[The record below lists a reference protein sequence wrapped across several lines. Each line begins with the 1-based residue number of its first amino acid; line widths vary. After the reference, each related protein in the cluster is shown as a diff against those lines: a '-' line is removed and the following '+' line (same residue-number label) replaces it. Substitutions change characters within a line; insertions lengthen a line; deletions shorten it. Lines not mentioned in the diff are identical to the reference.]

1 VYSGV
6 EVAKPALLIVDD
18 DPEVLRAI
26 ERDLRKR
33 YADRYR
39 VLRADSGK
47 AGLDALVELEKRND
61 TVALFVVDQRMP
73 EMTGVEFLAQAIR
86 LFPDAKRTLL
96 TAYADTD
103 AAIRAINEAKI
114 HHYLLKP
121 WDPPEQNLYPVLD
134 ELLEDWQAGYRPPL
148 AGLRVL
154 GERWSPRSYALREFL
169 ARHQVPFRW
178 LDVEKA
184 DRDSEVQSAL
194 RALGSNASR
203 LPAVLFPEGTQLLEP
218 SNSELAERIGL
229 RLRSDTKFFDVVI
242 IGGGPA
248 GLAAAVYA
256 SSEGLKTVMVESDAP
271 GGQAGLSS
279 SIQNY
284 LGFPSGITGSDLAR
298 RAVMQARRFGV
309 EIVCPQRAVGLR
321 VEGSYRYVKVADGSE
336 LACHAVLLATGVEW
350 RKLNV
355 PGVDRLQ
362 GAGVYYGA
370 GSTEAMT
377 CQDED
382 VYVIGGANS
391 AGQAAMNFS
400 RYARRVV
407 MLVRGESL
415 ASTMSQYLIDEIEK
429 TKNISVEFGSSVVE
443 AHGESRLE
451 SISVHC
457 GASGEVSQV
466 SASSLFIFIGA
477 LPGTEWLDGIV
488 ERDEKGFVLS
498 GSELKRNGKLPTG
511 WPLKRDPGLLET
523 SIPGVF
529 AVGDVRRGSVKRV
542 ASGVGEGSIAIQF
555 VHNYLAEL

>member
-1 VYSGV
+1 VS
-6 EVAKPALLIVDD
+6 KPAFVIVDD
-18 DPEVLRAI
+18 DPEVLRAV

-39 VLRADSGK
+39 VIRADSGK
-47 AGLDALVELEKRND
+47 TALDALGELEKRDD

-103 AAIRAINEAKI
+103 AAIRAINDAKI

-134 ELLEDWQAGYRPPL
+134 DLLEDWQAGYRPPFS
-148 AGLRVL
+148 GLRVL
-154 GERWSPRSYALREFL
+154 GERWSPRSYELREFL

-178 LDVEKA
+178 LDVERA
-184 DRDSEVQSAL
+184 DANAEVQSAL
-194 RALGSNASR
+194 KALGADGHR
-203 LPAVLFPEGTQLLEP
+203 LPAVLFPEGAHLMEP

-229 RLRSDTKFFDVVI
+229 RLRADTNFFDVVI
-242 IGGGPA
+242 VGGGPA

-256 SSEGLKTVMVESDAP
+256 ASEGLKTVMVEREAP

-279 SIQNY
+279 RIENY

-309 EIVCPQRAVGLR
+309 EIVCPQQATGLR
-321 VEGSYRYVKVADGSE
+321 VEGPYRYVKVADGSE
-336 LACHAVLLATGVEW
+336 IACHAVLLATGVEW
-350 RKLNV
+350 RKLIV

-377 CQDED
+377 CQEED
-382 VYVIGGANS
+382 VYIIGGANS

-415 ASTMSQYLIDEIEK
+415 ASTMSRYLIDEIEK

-451 SISVHC
+451 SISIHC
-457 GASGEVSQV
+457 GASGEISQV
-466 SASSLFIFIGA
+466 AACSLFIFIGA
-477 LPGTEWLDGIV
+477 MPGTAWLDGVV
-488 ERDEKGFVLS
+488 ERDEKGFILS
-498 GSELKRNGKLPTG
+498 GSELKRNGKLPSG

-523 SIPGVF
+523 SVPGVF

>member
-1 VYSGV
+1 MYSGV
-6 EVAKPALLIVDD
+6 EVSKPAFLIVDD
-18 DPEVLRAI
+18 DPDVLRAV

-39 VLRADSGK
+39 ILRADSGK
-47 AGLDALVELEKRND
+47 TALDALVELGKRGD

-73 EMTGVEFLAQAIR
+73 EMTGVEFLGQAIR

-134 ELLEDWQAGYRPPL
+134 DLLEDWQAGYRPPL

-154 GERWSPRSYALREFL
+154 GERWSPRSYELREFL

-184 DRDSEVQSAL
+184 DRDTEVEAAI
-194 RALGSNASR
+194 RMLGSEASR
-203 LPAVLFPEGTQLLEP
+203 LPAVLFPEGTQLMEP
-218 SNSELAERIGL
+218 SNNELAERIGL
-229 RLRSDTKFFDVVI
+229 RLRADTDFFDVVI
-242 IGGGPA
+242 VGGGPA

-256 SSEGLKTVMVESDAP
+256 ASEGLKTVMVERDAP

-279 SIQNY
+279 RIENY

-309 EIVCPQRAVGLR
+309 EIVCPQQAMGLR
-321 VEGSYRYVKVADGSE
+321 VEGPYRYVKVADGSE

-350 RKLNV
+350 RKLSV

-377 CQDED
+377 CKDED

-415 ASTMSQYLIDEIEK
+415 ASTMSRYLIDEIEK
-429 TKNISVEFGSSVVE
+429 TENISVEFGSSVVE
-443 AHGESRLE
+443 AHGENRLE
-451 SISVHC
+451 GISVHC
-457 GASGEVSQV
+457 GASGGISRQA
-466 SASSLFIFIGA
+466 ASSLFIFIGA
-477 LPGTEWLDGIV
+477 LPGTEWLNGVV
-488 ERDEKGFVLS
+488 ERDEKGFILS
-498 GSELKRNGKLPTG
+498 GSELKRNGKLPVG

-523 SIPGVF
+523 SVPGVF

>member
-1 VYSGV
+1 VYSGLKV
-6 EVAKPALLIVDD
+6 SKPALLIVDD

-26 ERDLRKR
+26 ERDLRTR

-39 VLRADSGK
+39 IVRADSGK
-47 AGLDALVELEKRND
+47 TALEALAELDKRGD

-73 EMTGVEFLAQAIR
+73 EMTGVEFLAQAIL

-103 AAIRAINEAKI
+103 AAIRAINEAKL

-134 ELLEDWQAGYRPPL
+134 DLLEDWQAGYRPPL
-148 AGLRVL
+148 PGLRVL
-154 GERWSPRSYALREFL
+154 GERWSPRSYELREFL

-194 RALGSNASR
+194 RLLGSAASR
-203 LPAVLFPEGTQLLEP
+203 LPAVLFPEGTPLLEP

-229 RLRSDTKFFDVVI
+229 RLRSDTNFFDVVI
-242 IGGGPA
+242 VGGGPA

-256 SSEGLKTVMVESDAP
+256 ASEGLKTVMVEREAP

-279 SIQNY
+279 RIENY
-284 LGFPSGITGSDLAR
+284 LGFPSGISGSDLAR

-309 EIVCPQRAVGLR
+309 EIVCPQQATGLR
-321 VEGSYRYVKVADGSE
+321 VEGPYRYVKVADGSE
-336 LACHAVLLATGVEW
+336 LACHAVLVATGVEW
-350 RKLNV
+350 RKLDV

-400 RYARRVV
+400 RYAQRVV

-415 ASTMSQYLIDEIEK
+415 ASTMSRYLIDEIEK

-443 AHGESRLE
+443 AHGENRLE

-457 GASGEVSQV
+457 GASGQV
-466 SASSLFIFIGA
+466 SHVPVSSLFIFIGA
-477 LPGTEWLDGIV
+477 LPGTGWLQGVV
-488 ERDEKGFVLS
+488 ERDEKGFILS
-498 GSELKRNGKLPTG
+498 GPELKRNGKLPVG

-523 SIPGVF
+523 SVPGVF

-542 ASGVGEGSIAIQF
+542 ASGVGEGSVAIQF
-555 VHNYLAEL
+555 VHSYLAEL